1 MLPSWPQAQPWLWP
15 GSSSA
20 WAESSFLAA
29 PQLWPVLG
37 WVGNEIAVSGAEGGG
52 ELLTF
57 TQADS

>member
-20 WAESSFLAA
+20 WAESSSLQH
-29 PQLWPVLG
+29 QLWPVLG